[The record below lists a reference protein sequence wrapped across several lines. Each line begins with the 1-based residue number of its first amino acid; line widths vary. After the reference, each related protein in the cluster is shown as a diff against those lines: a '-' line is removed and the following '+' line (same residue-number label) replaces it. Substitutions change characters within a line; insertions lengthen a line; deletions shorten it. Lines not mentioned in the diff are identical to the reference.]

1 MAAIGVGHRSAAVVT
16 DTRFARMDADEL
28 WQQRFLQYDGQA
40 RALQNKIFELIAI
53 GLTAVS
59 ALSGIAISYSRFEF
73 FAFVPIICLLLW
85 AIAARMLHE
94 HLLLSAFRDFC
105 EARAARLLSGT
116 MPSAFDS
123 WRKFGGQTSMKGWPN
138 YYAFS
143 VVIIVTLGLV
153 GGSLG
158 FLFTV
163 DVIPTLWL
171 IAESIAVGL
180 ALIVG
185 AVVFVV
191 AMADHAR
198 VEALVESELG
208 RLHP

>member
-1 MAAIGVGHRSAAVVT
+1 
-16 DTRFARMDADEL
+16 MDADEL

-59 ALSGIAISYSRFEF
+59 ALSGIAISYSRLEF

-94 HLLLSAFRDFC
+94 HLILSAFRDYC
-105 EARAARLLSGT
+105 EARAVKLLPGNV
-116 MPSAFDS
+116 PSAFDS

-163 DVIPTLWL
+163 DVVPTSWL
-171 IAESIAVGL
+171 VAESIAVGL

-185 AVVFVV
+185 AVVFIV

-198 VEALVESELG
+198 VEALADSELG